1 MTLIGCAQRGL
12 EPRPAAHPEKG
23 VSVNLR
29 EKTTLLLVTGDL
41 ALACVAVYAGHA
53 LRFGTLPLM
62 EGGTALTPGQL
73 PFFGA
78 GVLFSSYLI
87 ELYNNR
93 PLLLKD
99 RLIRIT
105 LGLVLSFA
113 LLSVVYYALPSIR
126 IGRGFFVLSLA
137 VFAVIQLAWHLS
149 FHALVNSE
157 GLARKVLVLG
167 TGLVAKKI
175 GALITATN
183 HQHVLRGYY
192 SCDHEATD
200 IPSQQIVGGDGGLID
215 VVRRERPQ
223 KIVVSLTEQ
232 RGTLP
237 VRDILSCKLEG
248 IEIVDAPSF
257 YEEMTGKLLLEAMRP
272 SWLIFCD
279 GFRVTPFRRMY
290 KRAFDIG
297 AVLVGLTL
305 SLPFLPFIA
314 LAIALDSEG
323 PIFFRQI
330 RVGEGEHPFELIK
343 FRTMRKDAE
352 SGTGAVWAQKDDERV
367 TRVGKFLRKVR
378 LDEFPQLWNVLRG
391 DMSLIGPRPERPE
404 FVNKLKTIIPYY
416 SERHVVKP
424 GITGWAQI
432 KYPYGASVLDAIE
445 KLQFDLF
452 YIKNMTP
459 LLDLLIV
466 VETIKVMLFG
476 RGGR

>member
-1 MTLIGCAQRGL
+1 
-12 EPRPAAHPEKG
+12 
-23 VSVNLR
+23 
-29 EKTTLLLVTGDL
+29 
-41 ALACVAVYAGHA
+41 
-53 LRFGTLPLM
+53 
-62 EGGTALTPGQL
+62 
-73 PFFGA
+73 
-78 GVLFSSYLI
+78 
-87 ELYNNR
+87 
-93 PLLLKD
+93 
-99 RLIRIT
+99 
-105 LGLVLSFA
+105 
-113 LLSVVYYALPSIR
+113 
-126 IGRGFFVLSLA
+126 
-137 VFAVIQLAWHLS
+137 
-149 FHALVNSE
+149 
-157 GLARKVLVLG
+157 
-167 TGLVAKKI
+167 
-175 GALITATN
+175 
-183 HQHVLRGYY
+183 
-192 SCDHEATD
+192 
-200 IPSQQIVGGDGGLID
+200 
-215 VVRRERPQ
+215 
-223 KIVVSLTEQ
+223 
-232 RGTLP
+232 
-237 VRDILSCKLEG
+237 VRDIFFCKLEG
-248 IEIVDAPSF
+248 IEVVDAPSF

-297 AVLVGLTL
+297 TVLIGLVL

-314 LAIALDSEG
+314 VAIALDSEG
-323 PIFFRQI
+323 PIFFRQT
-330 RVGEGEHPFELIK
+330 RVGEGEQPFELIK

-352 SGTGAVWAQKDDERV
+352 NGTGAVWAQKDDARV
-367 TRVGKFLRKVR
+367 TRVGKFLRKAR

-404 FVNKLKTIIPYY
+404 FVNKLKMIIPYY